1 MTTTPT
7 TRPSVE
13 NPTDG
18 PGPADTNASDAGGT
32 QNLANVS
39 PTNESSATGEVREL
53 TYAEAVRETLTEL
66 MADDERVFLMGEDI
80 GVYGGAFGVTT
91 GLLERFGRERVRDTP
106 ISEIAIVGAGVGAA
120 LCGMRPIVELQFSDF
135 VTCAMDQIVNQAA
148 KIHFMLGGAAQVPL
162 VIRAPAGS
170 GTGAAAQHSQSLEA
184 WFAHVPGIKVVM
196 PSNPAEA
203 MGLLRAAVD
212 DPNPV
217 LVLEHKLL
225 YKQKGEVP
233 AGHYVPLGV
242 AEVRRRGSDLTI
254 VATAVMVG
262 KAMAAAEELAA
273 EGIEVTVVDPR
284 TISPLDEATIL
295 TEVAATGKALLVQ
308 EAPRN
313 AGFVAEIAAR
323 IVESDTFHTLK
334 APVVRLAGLDA
345 PMAYAP
351 ELEKAS
357 VPQIPDI
364 VAAARRLAKGA

>member
-1 MTTTPT
+1 MPAT
-7 TRPSVE
+7 
-13 NPTDG
+13 
-18 PGPADTNASDAGGT
+18 PAD
-32 QNLANVS
+32 
-39 PTNESSATGEVREL
+39 
-53 TYAEAVRETLTEL
+53 
-66 MADDERVFLMGEDI
+66 
-80 GVYGGAFGVTT
+80 
-91 GLLERFGRERVRDTP
+91 
-106 ISEIAIVGAGVGAA
+106 
-120 LCGMRPIVELQFSDF
+120 
-135 VTCAMDQIVNQAA
+135 
-148 KIHFMLGGAAQVPL
+148 
-162 VIRAPAGS
+162 
-170 GTGAAAQHSQSLEA
+170 
-184 WFAHVPGIKVVM
+184 
-196 PSNPAEA
+196 A

-233 AGHYVPLGV
+233 AGHYVPLGK
-242 AEVRRRGSDLTI
+242 AEVRRRGGDLTI

-313 AGFVAEIAAR
+313 GGFVAEIAAR

-334 APVVRLAGLDA
+334 APVVRLAGLDV

>member
-1 MTTTPT
+1 MTTPT
-7 TRPSVE
+7 TPTARPDTD

-18 PGPADTNASDAGGT
+18 PGAVAAGATPADT
-32 QNLANVS
+32 
-39 PTNESSATGEVREL
+39 REL

-184 WFAHVPGIKVVM
+184 WFAHVPGLKVVM
-196 PSNPAEA
+196 PATPADA
-203 MGLLRAAVD
+203 AGLLRAAVA

-225 YKQKGEVP
+225 YKERGP
-233 AGHYVPLGV
+233 VPLGHHV
-242 AEVRRRGSDLTI
+242 PLGTAAVRRRGRDKTSDLTI
-254 VATAVMVG
+254 VATSVMVG
-262 KAMAAAEELAA
+262 RSLAAADELAA

-284 TISPLDEATIL
+284 TITPLDEATIL
-295 TEVAATGKALLVQ
+295 AEVAATGKALLVQ

-323 IVESDTFHTLK
+323 IVESDAFHTLK

>member
-1 MTTTPT
+1 MSVTAE
-7 TRPSVE
+7 TRSMKFWQGI
-13 NPTDG
+13 NQ
-18 PGPADTNASDAGGT
+18 A
-32 QNLANVS
+32 
-39 PTNESSATGEVREL
+39 
-53 TYAEAVRETLTEL
+53 LTEE
-66 MADDERVFLMGEDI
+66 MERDEKTFLIGED
-80 GVYGGAFGVTT
+80 VARVGGPYGVTR
-91 GLLERFGRERVRDTP
+91 GLLDKFGPSRVRDTP
-106 ISEIAIVGAGVGAA
+106 ISEPLLVGLGTGAA
-120 LCGMRPIVELQFSDF
+120 AVGLRPIVEIMFFDF
-135 VTCAMDQIVNQAA
+135 AMLAMDQIVNQAA

-196 PSNPAEA
+196 PATPADA

-233 AGHYVPLGV
+233 VGHHVPLGK
-242 AEVRRRGSDLTI
+242 AEVRRRGTDLTI
-254 VATAVMVG
+254 VATAIMVG
-262 KAMAAAEELAA
+262 KAVAAAEELAA

-295 TEVAATGKALLVQ
+295 HEVAATGKALLVQ

-323 IVESDTFHTLK
+323 IAESDAFHTLK
-334 APVVRLAGLDA
+334 APIVRLAGLDT

>member
-7 TRPSVE
+7 TVVE

-18 PGPADTNASDAGGT
+18 PGPAAGAVSGPAAGG
-32 QNLANVS
+32 
-39 PTNESSATGEVREL
+39 GETADVREL
-53 TYAEAVRETLTEL
+53 TYAEAVRETLGDL
-66 MADDERVFLMGEDI
+66 MENDERVFLMGEDI

-196 PSNPAEA
+196 PATPADA
-203 MGLLRAAVD
+203 AGLLRAAVD

-233 AGHYVPLGV
+233 RDHYVPLGK
-242 AEVRRRGSDLTI
+242 AEVRRRGKDLTI

-262 KAMAAAEELAA
+262 KSLAAAEELAG
-273 EGIEVTVVDPR
+273 EGIDVTVVDPR
-284 TISPLDEATIL
+284 TITPLDEATIL
-295 TEVAATGKALLVQ
+295 SEVTATGKALLVQ
-308 EAPRN
+308 EAPRT
-313 AGFVAEIAAR
+313 AGFAAEIAAR
-323 IVESDTFHTLK
+323 IAESDTFHTLK
-334 APVVRLAGLDA
+334 APLVRLCGLDV
-345 PMAYAP
+345 PMAYGP

-364 VAAARRLAKGA
+364 VAAARQLAKSGTA

>member
-1 MTTTPT
+1 MTTTAET
-7 TRPSVE
+7 TE

-18 PGPADTNASDAGGT
+18 PGPAG
-32 QNLANVS
+32 S
-39 PTNESSATGEVREL
+39 PVTGPVVGDGEAGEVREM
-53 TYAEAVRETLTEL
+53 TYAEAVRETLADL
-66 MADDERVFLMGEDI
+66 MATDERVFLMGEDI

-91 GLLERFGRERVRDTP
+91 GLLERFGRDRVRDTP

-120 LCGMRPIVELQFSDF
+120 LCGLRPVAELQFSDF

-196 PSNPAEA
+196 PATPADA

-225 YKQKGEVP
+225 YKQKGPVP
-233 AGHYVPLGV
+233 RNHYVPLGK
-242 AEVRRRGSDLTI
+242 AEVCRRGKDLTI
-254 VATAVMVG
+254 VATAIMVG
-262 KAMAAAEELAA
+262 KSLAAAEELAG
-273 EGIEVTVVDPR
+273 EGIDVTVVDPR
-284 TISPLDEATIL
+284 TITPLDEATIL
-295 TEVAATGKALLVQ
+295 SEVTATGKALLVQ
-308 EAPRN
+308 EAPRT
-313 AGFVAEIAAR
+313 AGFAAEIAAR
-323 IVESDTFHTLK
+323 IAESDTFHTLK
-334 APVVRLAGLDA
+334 APIVRLCGLDA
-345 PMAYAP
+345 PMAYGP

-364 VAAARRLAKGA
+364 VAAARQLAKGA